1 MKRIPLHI
9 LDLIGMRHIQA
20 KKSLGQH
27 FLTDKN
33 IAQKI
38 VQSLK
43 ADPDK
48 TVLEIGPGTGALT
61 DFLLPGRKNFFA
73 IEIDDE
79 SIEYL
84 KKEYSG
90 FDFVLKGN
98 ILKTDF
104 NKFTPPISVIGN
116 FPYYISSQIFFH
128 ILEYRNSIDEVVCMI
143 QKEVA
148 ERIASPPGNKTY
160 GILSVLLQTFYNLE
174 YLFTVHE
181 NCFNPPPKVKS
192 AVIRLTRNQR
202 KELPFEL
209 KLYKMVI
216 KQSFNQRRKTLR
228 NSLKNICLN
237 LDKNLDVFNKRPE
250 QLSIEEFIE
259 LTQYIEN
266 CKKKLH

>member
-1 MKRIPLHI
+1 
-9 LDLIGMRHIQA
+9 MRQIQA

-38 VQSLK
+38 VQALK
-43 ADPDK
+43 ADSDH

-61 DFLLPGRKNFFA
+61 GFLLDERENFFA

-79 SIEYL
+79 SIAYL
-84 KKEYSG
+84 KKEYAE
-90 FDFVLKGN
+90 FDFVRKGD

-104 NKFTPPISVIGN
+104 SLYSPPIAIIGN

-128 ILEYRNSIDEVVCMI
+128 ILEYRNTINEVVCMI

-160 GILSVLLQTFYNLE
+160 GILSVLLQSFYNLE

-181 NCFNPPPKVKS
+181 NCFHPPPKVKS
-192 AVIRLTRNQR
+192 AVIRLTRNNR
-202 KELPFEL
+202 KELPCDL

-237 LDKNLDVFNKRPE
+237 LDKNIEIFNKRPE
-250 QLSIEEFIE
+250 QLCVEEFIE
-259 LTQYIEN
+259 LTKYIEN
-266 CKKKLH
+266 YKKTQD